1 MGVDF
6 SRTRL
11 QQTLKELN
19 LRWEKANVDWDDK
32 VSREF
37 QDTYIRQLEPKVKA
51 TMDAM
56 EKMSELLKRL
66 KRDCG

>member
-11 QQTLKELN
+11 QQTLKELM
-19 LRWEKANVDWDDK
+19 LRWEKANVDWDDQ

-37 QDTYIRQLEPKVKA
+37 KETYLNQLDSKVKT
-51 TMDAM
+51 TMDSM
-56 EKMSELLKRL
+56 EKMSELLRRL

>member
-1 MGVDF
+1 M
-6 SRTRL
+6 
-11 QQTLKELN
+11 
-19 LRWEKANVDWDDK
+19 RWEKANVDWDDQ

-37 QDTYIRQLEPKVKA
+37 KATYTDQLEPKVKV

-56 EKMSELLKRL
+56 EQVAELLTRL

>member
-11 QQTLKELN
+11 QQTLKELM
-19 LRWEKANVDWDDK
+19 LRWEKANVDWDDQ

-37 QDTYIRQLEPKVKA
+37 KETYLDHLDSKVKT

-56 EKMSELLKRL
+56 EKMSELLRRL

>member
-11 QQTLKELN
+11 QQTLKELM
-19 LRWEKANVDWDDK
+19 LRWEKANVDWDDQ

-37 QDTYIRQLEPKVKA
+37 KETYLNQLDSKVKT

-56 EKMSELLKRL
+56 EKMSELLRRL

>member
-11 QQTLKELN
+11 QQTVKELMM
-19 LRWEKANVDWDDK
+19 RWEKANVDWDDK

-37 QDTYIRQLEPKVKA
+37 KETFLDPLDPKVKT

-56 EKMSELLKRL
+56 EKMSEQLKRL

>member
-1 MGVDF
+1 MGVDY

-11 QQTLKELN
+11 QQTLKELM
-19 LRWEKANVDWDDK
+19 LRWEKAREDWDDQ
-32 VSREF
+32 VSRDF
-37 QDTYIRQLEPKVKA
+37 QETYLDQLGPKVKA

-56 EKMSELLKRL
+56 DDMAEILRKL

>member
-1 MGVDF
+1 MGVDY

-11 QQTLKELN
+11 QQTLKELM
-19 LRWEKANVDWDDK
+19 LRWEKAREDWDDQ

-37 QDTYIRQLEPKVKA
+37 QETYLDTLEPKVKA

-56 EKMSELLKRL
+56 EEMAEILRKLR
-66 KRDCG
+66 RDCG